1 VSIDAEP
8 LVVTMRVA
16 AELERLGIEYLVGG
30 SLASSVHGLPRTTQD
45 VDMVARI
52 AGRHVDELV
61 AALEHEFY
69 IDAGMINDAIRRRAS
84 FNIIHLATM
93 LKVDIF
99 VFSGDA
105 LSQEE
110 MRRKIAVPLRNTA
123 IWFASPEDIVLQK
136 LDWYRNGQGIS
147 ERQWKDVVGVIAVQG
162 DRFDL
167 QYARTWAE
175 QLALTE
181 LLDRAV
187 AEASSETFRDSFRR

>member
-8 LVVTMRVA
+8 IVVTIRVA
-16 AELERLGIEYLVGG
+16 AELERLGVEYLVGG

-52 AGRHVDELV
+52 AGRHVDDLV
-61 AALEHEFY
+61 SGLESEFY

-93 LKVDIF
+93 MKVDVF
-99 VFSGDA
+99 VFSGDP

-110 MRRKIAVPLRNTA
+110 MRRKVSVPLRNTA
-123 IWFASPEDIVLQK
+123 VWFASPEDIVIQK
-136 LDWYRNGQGIS
+136 LDWYRKGDGIS
-147 ERQWKDVVGVIAVQG
+147 ERQWKDTVGVIAVQG
-162 DRFDL
+162 ERFDL
-167 QYARTWAE
+167 EYARRWAAE
-175 QLALTE
+175 MALTE

-187 AEASSETFRDSFRR
+187 AEAEAFSG

>member
-1 VSIDAEP
+1 MSIDAEP

>member
-8 LVVTMRVA
+8 LVVMIRVA

-52 AGRHVDELV
+52 AGRHVDDLV
-61 AALEHEFY
+61 SSLEQEFY

-93 LKVDIF
+93 MKVDIF

-110 MRRKIAVPLRNTA
+110 MRRKVSVPLRSTA

-136 LDWYRNGQGIS
+136 LDWYRKGDGIS
-147 ERQWKDVVGVIAVQG
+147 ERQWKDTVGVIAVQG
-162 DRFDL
+162 ERFDL
-167 QYARTWAE
+167 EYARRWAE
-175 QLALTE
+175 QMALAE

-187 AEASSETFRDSFRR
+187 AEARAFSG